1 MKEFDIN
8 TESDNLIQT
17 TNADAIEVQHNE
29 SPDLEEI
36 DQEKMKV
43 TLKEVKCEYNS
54 VTNFLPLGSVVLE
67 EKDIFDVVKFTITVE
82 AVYFYKWEVYRLP
95 SEIKKIS
102 KKFLKN

>member
-36 DQEKMKV
+36 DQEK
-43 TLKEVKCEYNS
+43 
-54 VTNFLPLGSVVLE
+54 
-67 EKDIFDVVKFTITVE
+67 
-82 AVYFYKWEVYRLP
+82 
-95 SEIKKIS
+95 KIV
-102 KKFLKN
+102 FIRNLMI